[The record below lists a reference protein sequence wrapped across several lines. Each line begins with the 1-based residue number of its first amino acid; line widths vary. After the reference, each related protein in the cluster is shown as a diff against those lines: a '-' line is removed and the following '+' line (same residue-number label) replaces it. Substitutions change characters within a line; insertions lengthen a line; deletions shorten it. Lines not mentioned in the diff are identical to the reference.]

1 MGDLILVRGVP
12 GCGKTT
18 IADMLSSCG
27 RSVLFCTDDMFM
39 VPGCEERSDGDMIEH
54 DCTGPG
60 GYQFNP
66 SKLSE
71 YHAATVG
78 KVKDSMIDE
87 KYDDECFH
95 SYDTIIVHNTFTQK
109 WEMDP
114 YLELAKEY
122 DWKVHTIIVENRHG
136 SKSIHGVPEEAIDR
150 MKERFEIIL

>member
-12 GCGKTT
+12 GSGKTT
-18 IADMLSSCG
+18 IADMLSSYG
-27 RSVLFCTDDMFM
+27 RSVLFCTDDLFM
-39 VPGCEERSDGDMIEH
+39 VDGEYKFD
-54 DCTGPG
+54 
-60 GYQFNP
+60 P

-71 YHAATVG
+71 YHAVTVD
-78 KVKDSMIDE
+78 KVRDSMIDE

-114 YLELAKEY
+114 YLELAKKY
-122 DWKVHTIIVENRHG
+122 DWKVHTIIVENRHE
-136 SKSIHGVPEEAIDR
+136 SKSVHGVPEEAINR